1 MHSLC
6 KCFDIVDDSFDEI
19 LLLITDCFQIGEKS
33 GELEKIYYIKQEISC
48 NLKSKFFSLKK
59 NNAVINFRIS
69 KIGNNINLLNKVSSL
84 LNSLFDYL
92 LYADTKLIID
102 PSGYH
107 TYLVQLLINGVKIIT
122 LSDVSSTYS
131 LFVSTRFFDLEEVNG
146 FLFINYL

>member
-1 MHSLC
+1 MQFGIQIFF
-6 KCFDIVDDSFDEI
+6 FDV
-19 LLLITDCFQIGEKS
+19 
-33 GELEKIYYIKQEISC
+33 IKFSK
-48 NLKSKFFSLKK
+48 LK
-59 NNAVINFRIS
+59 ND
-69 KIGNNINLLNKVSSL
+69 NNIFFLNNVSSL

-122 LSDVSSTYS
+122 LSDVSTTYS